1 MAGALVVFSWAFD
14 VCLDTY
20 LPRACLFFCF
30 VQLIWGP
37 GTLEE
42 REQMCCLV
50 VTSGKIC
57 CSVTQTHKSFRN
69 SMHINIYVFT
79 HMLILF
85 VLVCASETLIMRP
98 VDSLYYPISLAT
110 RLTALQPGD
119 SLSKETRD
127 RKRPPHACKYVRVF
141 ACMHIT
147 VDYVLCTNNL
157 ERQRECGGMA
167 CM

>member
-1 MAGALVVFSWAFD
+1 
-14 VCLDTY
+14 
-20 LPRACLFFCF
+20 
-30 VQLIWGP
+30 
-37 GTLEE
+37 
-42 REQMCCLV
+42 
-50 VTSGKIC
+50 
-57 CSVTQTHKSFRN
+57 
-69 SMHINIYVFT
+69 
-79 HMLILF
+79 MLILF

>member
-1 MAGALVVFSWAFD
+1 M
-14 VCLDTY
+14 
-20 LPRACLFFCF
+20 PRACLFFCL

-50 VTSGKIC
+50 VTSGKKC
-57 CSVTQTHKSFRN
+57 CSATQTQKSFGN
-69 SMHINIYVFT
+69 SMSINVYVFT

-98 VDSLYYPISLAT
+98 VDSQYYPVSLAT

-119 SLSKETRD
+119 LLSKETRD
-127 RKRPPHACKYVRVF
+127 RKCPPHACKCVRVF
-141 ACMHIT
+141 ACMQIT
-147 VDYVLCTNNL
+147 SDYVLL
-157 ERQRECGGMA
+157 KRQRECGGMA

>member
-1 MAGALVVFSWAFD
+1 LAGALVAFAWAFD
-14 VCLDTY
+14 ACLDTY

-42 REQMCCLV
+42 RERMCCLV
-50 VTSGKIC
+50 VISGKTC

-69 SMHINIYVFT
+69 SMPINIYVFT
-79 HMLILF
+79 HVLILF
-85 VLVCASETLIMRP
+85 VLVCASEKLINSLHYP
-98 VDSLYYPISLAT
+98 VSLAT
-110 RLTALQPGD
+110 RLTALQPGG

-147 VDYVLCTNNL
+147 ADYVLCTNNL
-157 ERQRECGGMA
+157 KCGGMA